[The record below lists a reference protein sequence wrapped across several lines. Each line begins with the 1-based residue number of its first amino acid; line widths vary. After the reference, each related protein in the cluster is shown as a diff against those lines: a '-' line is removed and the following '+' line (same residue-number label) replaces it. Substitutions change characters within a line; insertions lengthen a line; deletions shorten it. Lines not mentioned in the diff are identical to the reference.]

1 MPLPIRIILADDHDV
16 VRAGIRGILERQA
29 NIEVVGEASNGR
41 EALQMARELRPTI
54 IVMDIAMPELNGLE
68 ATRQIVAAQV
78 DVKVLILSMHSS
90 RQFVSEVLKAGAS
103 GYLLKNN
110 ALRELPLA
118 ISAVASG
125 KVYLSPGVAELV
137 VEDYVRHVPA
147 TGKVAFSTLSGRE
160 REVLQLLAEGKTS
173 KEIANALNVSVKT
186 VESHRSQI
194 MDKLGIRTVAELTKF
209 AIREGLTPLDG

>member
-1 MPLPIRIILADDHDV
+1 MTPIRIVLADDHDV
-16 VRAGIRGILERQA
+16 VRAGIRGILAKQTT
-29 NIEVVGEASNGR
+29 IEVVGEASNGR
-41 EALQMARELRPTI
+41 EALQMARDLQPNI

-118 ISAVASG
+118 INAVANG

-147 TGKVAFSTLSGRE
+147 TGKVAFATLSARE

-173 KEIANALNVSVKT
+173 KEIANSLSVSVKT

-209 AIREGLTPLDG
+209 AVREGLTPLDG